1 MLPGVLIRPAR
12 PADVPGI
19 IALFTAVAEERDSIG
34 TEPGFDVAQRQS
46 RILVAIERDASFVLV
61 AAMEDIVVGSLNVQ
75 VDYSVGSLG
84 MMVAR
89 QHRRQGIGGRLL
101 DESLRWAR
109 EHLLHKV
116 HLEVWPHNAA
126 AIALYRSRGF
136 AVEGRLRRHYRRANG
151 ELWDAITMGLVLDTQ
166 SPGSPYPD
174 AENLG
179 GGE

>member
-1 MLPGVLIRPAR
+1 MLRGVLIRPAH

-34 TEPGFDVAQRQS
+34 TEPGFDVAQRRS
-46 RILVAIERDASFVLV
+46 SILMAIEREASCVLV
-61 AAMEDIVVGSLNVQ
+61 AALEGTVVGSLNVQ

-101 DESLRWAR
+101 DEGLRWAH

-116 HLEVWPHNAA
+116 AWKCGP
-126 AIALYRSRGF
+126 
-136 AVEGRLRRHYRRANG
+136 
-151 ELWDAITMGLVLDTQ
+151 TMTQ
-166 SPGSPYPD
+166 R
-174 AENLG
+174 
-179 GGE
+179 